1 MKNSLIIL
9 GLVLVSFA
17 GRAQNNAETFINAQI
32 GLGITAPYYSVD
44 EIADNGLFLQG
55 EYGIRLR
62 SWVQFRS
69 YIGFISTHSNGTDM
83 YDNPTTEMATTKAIL
98 LGAKGRIRAP
108 IPWVAP
114 YLEAGIGASVGK
126 FETFTT
132 FTDIQK
138 KGIAYHIPVSLGL
151 ELGRNHGVDLGI
163 SYYFMPTIE
172 QFAGAAAVG
181 ISIPL

>member
-17 GRAQNNAETFINAQI
+17 GRAQNNAETFFNAQI

-62 SWVQFRS
+62 SWVQFRP

-83 YDNPTTEMATTKAIL
+83 MT
-98 LGAKGRIRAP
+98 
-108 IPWVAP
+108 
-114 YLEAGIGASVGK
+114 
-126 FETFTT
+126 
-132 FTDIQK
+132 
-138 KGIAYHIPVSLGL
+138 
-151 ELGRNHGVDLGI
+151 
-163 SYYFMPTIE
+163 
-172 QFAGAAAVG
+172 
-181 ISIPL
+181 IPLPKGLPPKLFYWVQKEEYGHPFLGSPLIWKQV